1 MNKYIVLVSQELN
14 GHASAESYYV
24 ESEKDYTLS
33 QLYEIVFSEEIEN
46 YEVEIEHEKEDVIYG
61 RTFGDSFSM
70 TMKKIGLVKDN
81 ILYSLYTYTG

>member
-33 QLYEIVFSEEIEN
+33 QLYKVVFKEEIEN
-46 YEVEIEHEKEDVIYG
+46 EAIEIEHEKEDMIYG
-61 RTFGDSFSM
+61 NVFGEFFSM
-70 TMKKIGLVKDN
+70 TMKKISLAKDN
-81 ILYSLYTYTG
+81 TLYSLYTYTG